1 MSSPRWI
8 VVTTQPNR
16 ERWAQ
21 ENLARQNYEYYF
33 PVVSERVRTKS
44 GRELRVKP
52 LFPRYGFVHI
62 IDKWHS
68 LLGTFG
74 ISGVVMSG
82 DTPSVMSTST
92 LEKIRAL
99 EGADGMVALPRLRE
113 GQQVRIK
120 GGLMAGQT
128 GLHAGQRPQDR
139 SKVLIAYLGRLVPV
153 LIDNA
158 YLEAA

>member
-1 MSSPRWI
+1 
-8 VVTTQPNR
+8 
-16 ERWAQ
+16 
-21 ENLARQNYEYYF
+21 
-33 PVVSERVRTKS
+33 
-44 GRELRVKP
+44 
-52 LFPRYGFVHI
+52 
-62 IDKWHS
+62 
-68 LLGTFG
+68 
-74 ISGVVMSG
+74 
-82 DTPSVMSTST
+82 MSTST